1 MFLYQNISQQITV
14 NPVCLIPSTNPV
26 LLSIPSKEAHPTYP
40 AILSS
45 ARDTHSGVLQAVTK
59 VSRKSIIRIL
69 RSMNSRQTKTGF
81 QSKLPVLFFKQMS
94 ARPKPPPPLTT
105 NGLQGML
112 PADIHI
118 HWSMPLKSPLKSSV
132 CFLIAHLV

>member
-45 ARDTHSGVLQAVTK
+45 ARDIHSGVLQAVTK

-94 ARPKPPPPLTT
+94 AGPKPSTPPYYEWTT
-105 NGLQGML
+105 GDV
-112 PADIHI
+112 A
-118 HWSMPLKSPLKSSV
+118 SR
-132 CFLIAHLV
+132 